1 MKNNASEIS
10 GYAFKADDELLID
23 TNIWLFI
30 YGFSKPGDARS
41 ATYSK
46 ALGEMLAASCRI
58 YMDVL
63 VLSEYINAYA
73 RFKHNLLKGAA
84 GVDPVFKNFRK
95 SSGFKP
101 IAVDIAS
108 DVRQIMKHCEQIE
121 GDFPSTNINA
131 LITEFEAGN
140 SDFNDQVLTNICKRR
155 NLKLVTHDG
164 DFKDRGLNILTSNQ
178 NLLV

>member
-30 YGFSKPGDARS
+30 YGLSKPGDARS

-46 ALGEMLAASCRI
+46 ALSEMLAASCRI

-73 RFKHNLLKGAA
+73 RFKHNLLKGSA
-84 GVDPVFKNFRK
+84 GVDYVFKNFRK
-95 SSGFKP
+95 SAGFKP
-101 IAVDIAS
+101 IAVDIAG

-121 GDFPSTNINA
+121 GDFPSINVDA
-131 LITEFEAGN
+131 LITEFEAGD
-140 SDFNDQVLTNICKRR
+140 SDFNDQVLTDICKRR

-164 DFKDRGLNILTSNQ
+164 DFKDRGLDILTSNQ
-178 NLLV
+178 NLLA